1 VALSGLRWSR
11 VGGIDRAGSETATR
25 SGATC
30 LVGSGDGIGAR
41 RAGAI
46 PCVERAGVE
55 ALDLETDARRAGFEG
70 FERARLRF
78 RVCGGFARLDER
90 AADR

>member
-1 VALSGLRWSR
+1 M
-11 VGGIDRAGSETATR
+11 
-25 SGATC
+25 
-30 LVGSGDGIGAR
+30 
-41 RAGAI
+41 

-55 ALDLETDARRAGFEG
+55 ARDLETEARRAGFEG

-78 RVCGGFARLDER
+78 RVCFCGGFARLDER

>member
-1 VALSGLRWSR
+1 
-11 VGGIDRAGSETATR
+11 
-25 SGATC
+25 

-41 RAGAI
+41 RAGAM

-55 ALDLETDARRAGFEG
+55 ARDLETAARREG

-78 RVCGGFARLDER
+78 RVCEGFARLDER
-90 AADR
+90 AADRWDGRRALPL

>member
-1 VALSGLRWSR
+1 
-11 VGGIDRAGSETATR
+11 VGGIDRAGSETAIR
-25 SGATC
+25 SGAMC

-55 ALDLETDARRAGFEG
+55 ALDLETDARRAGFE
-70 FERARLRF
+70 RARLRF

-90 AADR
+90 AEDR

>member
-1 VALSGLRWSR
+1 
-11 VGGIDRAGSETATR
+11 
-25 SGATC
+25 

-41 RAGAI
+41 RAGAR

-55 ALDLETDARRAGFEG
+55 ALDLETEARRAGFEGLEG

-78 RVCGGFARLDER
+78 RVCGGFARLVER

>member
-1 VALSGLRWSR
+1 M
-11 VGGIDRAGSETATR
+11 
-25 SGATC
+25 
-30 LVGSGDGIGAR
+30 
-41 RAGAI
+41 

-55 ALDLETDARRAGFEG
+55 ARDLETEARRAGFE
-70 FERARLRF
+70 RARLLF